1 MIIKVRVLLVY
12 DKERTISLFFKYLGD
27 SHILIDKP
35 IVRYTIC
42 NIMLQLKLSQGKGN
56 TDIFLNVKYIMCN
69 ISIQLEMRYRVCYLR
84 EIVKSDY
91 LVL

>member
-1 MIIKVRVLLVY
+1 MIIKVSVLLVY

-42 NIMLQLKLSQGKGN
+42 NIMLHSN
-56 TDIFLNVKYIMCN
+56 
-69 ISIQLEMRYRVCYLR
+69 YLR
-84 EIVKSDY
+84 EREILIFSLMLNTSCVIFRYNWKCDTGCAI
-91 LVL
+91 LERL